1 MEAPSNAP
9 PCGAGITSEPL
20 ENLGVHY
27 YMGNTKIA
35 TMFASHGVS
44 RKRRWAALRD
54 WTSWSDGCHLGANSE
69 TASRAAERTGPDV
82 HLIKQV
88 EQVTKS
94 ALEEPIWRFARIPR
108 MGVTDA
114 VEIFVFLFWQLLSW
128 LLFGCKNSQNIQ
140 KRPGDLFAKGQS
152 GDAAGLNRR
161 FHEPGPMG
169 CRAVAP
175 PNSVRLIHNLGNL
188 ACCPDF
194 QSESLPARG
203 GVDLRR
209 GCARSKAG
217 MRCYAAVRRWG
228 G

>member
-1 MEAPSNAP
+1 MELRESAN
-9 PCGAGITSEPL
+9 GL
-20 ENLGVHY
+20 
-27 YMGNTKIA
+27 
-35 TMFASHGVS
+35 
-44 RKRRWAALRD
+44 RWAIGRA
-54 WTSWSDGCHLGANSE
+54 GAMAVIWGQMAK
-69 TASRAAERTGPDV
+69 TASRAVERTEPDV

-94 ALEEPIWRFARIPR
+94 ALEPTWRFARIPS

-114 VEIFVFLFWQLLSW
+114 VEMLVFLIWQLLHW

-152 GDAAGLNRR
+152 GNAAGPNRR

-194 QSESLPARG
+194 QSESL
-203 GVDLRR
+203 L
-209 GCARSKAG
+209 CAG
-217 MRCYAAVRRWG
+217 AAVISPLVWDSGRTAFLAVFCPPGPGQSTRVSAADLSC
-228 G
+228 